1 MHFKLA
7 SSLTMFPLKSMLGNF
22 LLMYLMA
29 GSMPLSVRKES
40 RFFGSAQ
47 VCGEMKA
54 ERVGLHIVFF
64 ILLTPS
70 FHHLVNISVNIVQM
84 LCFSIQLKAFDL
96 QSSWADCGERTSLS
110 IPPSWAGY
118 LTWNCP
124 GGAVLAAERW
134 AAAHPKRQSCLWKV
148 LSFLSLH
155 TQQVPTLWFL
165 SNSLEGKK

>member
-96 QSSWADCGERTSLS
+96 QSRSRLWRTNISFHTSLMGRIFNMKLPWRS
-110 IPPSWAGY
+110 CAGSREMSSSTSQASKLPLESSLFFKLAYSASSHSLIP
-118 LTWNCP
+118 
-124 GGAVLAAERW
+124 
-134 AAAHPKRQSCLWKV
+134 
-148 LSFLSLH
+148 F
-155 TQQVPTLWFL
+155 
-165 SNSLEGKK
+165 